1 MTTST
6 ITSQL
11 VVVVVMVIV
20 MVVQWCETE
29 LNTASIHSHSFFPFL
44 LFLFLIINGAR
55 LLLLGASLGCSSRI
69 ALFTVSKSVRNRY
82 LLFSTSCC
90 CCFGLVQQ

>member
-29 LNTASIHSHSFFPFL
+29 LNTAHPSTLIPSSLSLSFFS
-44 LFLFLIINGAR
+44 
-55 LLLLGASLGCSSRI
+55 SL
-69 ALFTVSKSVRNRY
+69 
-82 LLFSTSCC
+82 
-90 CCFGLVQQ
+90 